1 MVRPATPLITA
12 AIVFLASGNV
22 MAISKYAQ
30 KYGIS
35 CKGCHSTGSDLNE
48 LGQKFWKNG
57 HSFGDNTE
65 QLEKFKQSPPVEN
78 KSKAAEPS
86 GKSPEKAPATVQGKT
101 DTTAAATA
109 APEPAPPPPETKVYK
124 WKNDD
129 GILHFSDTP
138 EAVPQRERKSVY
150 GGSAKTITR
159 TGFRPL
165 SAIVPRTSQ
174 KAATAKPPKS
184 ASLAP
189 GQPKQTRS
197 KATPEKADSGQCIF
211 EECMEQALVSMQ
223 RPASS
228 DAAMAQF
235 REAEEICAPC
245 KKKLP

>member
-22 MAISKYAQ
+22 LATSKYAQ

-65 QLEKFKQSPPVEN
+65 QLEKFKQSTSGES
-78 KSKAAEPS
+78 KSKAAEPP
-86 GKSPEKAPATVQGKT
+86 GKSPEKAPTSVQGKT
-101 DTTAAATA
+101 DTTLPAVEAT
-109 APEPAPPPPETKVYK
+109 ETVPPPPETKVYK
-124 WKNDD
+124 WKTDD

-138 EAVPQRERKSVY
+138 EAVPQRERKSAS

-165 SAIVPRTSQ
+165 SAIVPKTSQ

-184 ASLAP
+184 ASLEP
-189 GQPKQTRS
+189 VQPKQSRS
-197 KATPEKADSGQCIF
+197 KATPEKADSGQCSF

-235 REAEEICAPC
+235 REAEEICTPC

>member
-1 MVRPATPLITA
+1 MVRPAPPLITA

-22 MAISKYAQ
+22 MAVSKYAQ

-48 LGQKFWKNG
+48 LGQKFWNNG

-65 QLEKFKQSPPVEN
+65 QLEKFKQSPPGEN

-86 GKSPEKAPATVQGKT
+86 GKSPEKAPASVQGKT
-101 DTTAAATA
+101 DTTLPAVEAT
-109 APEPAPPPPETKVYK
+109 ETVPPPPETKVYR
-124 WKNDD
+124 WKTDD

-138 EAVPQRERKSVY
+138 GAVPQRERKSAS

-159 TGFRPL
+159 TGLRPL

-174 KAATAKPPKS
+174 KASAAKPPKS

-189 GQPKQTRS
+189 EQSKQSRS
-197 KATPEKADSGQCIF
+197 KATPEKADSGQCSF

-223 RPASS
+223 LPASS